1 MPRTTAPASPPT
13 AQPEESYT
21 IDQIGQATGL
31 TSRTIRHW
39 TARGLLEP
47 PPFHAA
53 ATRYGRDHLARL
65 RAVQQLREQGLL
77 LDQIRARL
85 DAAPAPAPE
94 PETSRRAPP
103 PKYPAER
110 WERIVLVPG
119 VELHVNAAGGPMLRR
134 MAEEI
139 FAAYGPATAEEES

>member
-1 MPRTTAPASPPT
+1 MPLAAAPPSPSPP
-13 AQPEESYT
+13 ESYT
-21 IDQIGQATGL
+21 IDQIAEATGL
-31 TSRTIRHW
+31 TPRTVRHW

-47 PPFHAA
+47 PPFRAA
-53 ATRYGRDHLARL
+53 ATRYGRDHFERL
-65 RAVQQLREQGLL
+65 RAIKQLREQGIR
-77 LDQIRARL
+77 LDAIRARL
-85 DAAPAPAPE
+85 DAPRPAAAEAPARPKA
-94 PETSRRAPP
+94 

-139 FAAYGPATAEEES
+139 FAHYGPAAADDVDG

>member
-1 MPRTTAPASPPT
+1 MPHPPAPPSPP
-13 AQPEESYT
+13 AESYT
-21 IDQIGQATGL
+21 IDQIAEATGL
-31 TSRTIRHW
+31 TPRTIRHW
-39 TARGLLEP
+39 TARGVLEP

-65 RAVQQLREQGLL
+65 RAIKELRAQGIL
-77 LDQIRARL
+77 LDEIRARL
-85 DAAPAPAPE
+85 DAPKPVTPPAPARP
-94 PETSRRAPP
+94 AP

-139 FAAYGPATAEEES
+139 FAAYGPARAEDEG

>member
-1 MPRTTAPASPPT
+1 MPRPPAPPSP
-13 AQPEESYT
+13 PEESYT
-21 IDQIGQATGL
+21 IDQIAHATGL
-31 TSRTIRHW
+31 TPRTIRHW

-53 ATRYGRDHLARL
+53 ATRYGRDHLTRL
-65 RAVQQLREQGLL
+65 RAIQALREQNFR
-77 LDQIRARL
+77 LDAIRARL
-85 DAAPAPAPE
+85 DTPPAPAPQA
-94 PETSRRAPP
+94 PARPPP
-103 PKYPAER
+103 PKYPLER

-139 FAAYGPATAEEES
+139 FAAYGPAPAEDVDG

>member
-1 MPRTTAPASPPT
+1 MPRTAAPASPLSPR
-13 AQPEESYT
+13 PEESYT
-21 IDQIGQATGL
+21 IDQIGLATGL
-31 TSRTIRHW
+31 TPRTIRHW

-53 ATRYGRDHLARL
+53 ATRYSRDHLTRL
-65 RAVQQLREQGLL
+65 RAIQALRKQNIL
-77 LDQIRARL
+77 LDTIRARL
-85 DAAPAPAPE
+85 DAPPPAPE
-94 PETSRRAPP
+94 QAPARPPP

-119 VELHVNAAGGPMLRR
+119 VELHVNTAGGPMLRR

-139 FAAYGPATAEEES
+139 FAAYGPAPTEDVDG

>member
-1 MPRTTAPASPPT
+1 MPRPVTPASPP
-13 AQPEESYT
+13 APLPEEGYT
-21 IDQIGQATGL
+21 IDQIGRATGL
-31 TSRTIRHW
+31 TPRTIRYW

-47 PPFHAA
+47 PPFRAA

-65 RAVQQLREQGLL
+65 RAVQQLREQGLG
-77 LDQIRARL
+77 LDVIRARL
-85 DAAPAPAPE
+85 DAPAPAAEQAPVR
-94 PETSRRAPP
+94 PPP

-139 FAAYGPATAEEES
+139 FAAYGPAPAEDIDG

>member
-1 MPRTTAPASPPT
+1 MPHPDAPAAKPSPP
-13 AQPEESYT
+13 AESYT
-21 IDQIGQATGL
+21 IDQIAEATGL
-31 TSRTIRHW
+31 TPRTIRHW
-39 TARGLLEP
+39 TARGVLEP

-65 RAVQQLREQGLL
+65 RAIQQLRGQGIL
-77 LDQIRARL
+77 LDEIRARL
-85 DAAPAPAPE
+85 DAPQPVTPSAPVRP
-94 PETSRRAPP
+94 PP

-119 VELHVNAAGGPMLRR
+119 VELHVNTAGGPMLRR

-139 FAAYGPATAEEES
+139 FAHYGPAPADEVEG

>member
-1 MPRTTAPASPPT
+1 MPRPAAPAIPPSP
-13 AQPEESYT
+13 QPAESYT
-21 IDQIGQATGL
+21 IDQIAAATGL
-31 TSRTIRHW
+31 TPRTIRHW

-47 PPFHAA
+47 PPFQAA

-65 RAVQQLREQGLL
+65 RAIQQLRAQGLL
-77 LDQIRARL
+77 LDAIRAQL
-85 DAAPAPAPE
+85 DAPPELPEAPA
-94 PETSRRAPP
+94 RPP

-139 FAAYGPATAEEES
+139 FAHYGPARAEEEG

>member
-1 MPRTTAPASPPT
+1 MPRTAAPTSPPSPR
-13 AQPEESYT
+13 PEESYT
-21 IDQIGQATGL
+21 IEQIGRATGL
-31 TSRTIRHW
+31 TPRTIRHW

-53 ATRYGRDHLARL
+53 ATRYGQGHLARL
-65 RAVQQLREQGLL
+65 RAIQALRKQNLL

-85 DAAPAPAPE
+85 DAPPPVTEQAPARP
-94 PETSRRAPP
+94 PP

-139 FAAYGPATAEEES
+139 FAAYGPAPAEDDDG

>member
-1 MPRTTAPASPPT
+1 MPRLPTPPSPPG
-13 AQPEESYT
+13 ERYT
-21 IDQIGQATGL
+21 IDQIARATGV
-31 TSRTIRHW
+31 TPRTVRHW

-47 PPFHAA
+47 PPFQAA
-53 ATRYGRDHLARL
+53 ATRYGQGHLARIH
-65 RAVQQLREQGLL
+65 AIQQLREQGLR
-77 LDQIRARL
+77 LDAIRARL
-85 DAAPAPAPE
+85 EAPPAPTAATPAR
-94 PETSRRAPP
+94 PPP

-139 FAAYGPATAEEES
+139 FAAYGPAKVEEES

>member
-1 MPRTTAPASPPT
+1 MPRPVAPAPPPSP
-13 AQPEESYT
+13 QPAESYT

-31 TSRTIRHW
+31 TPRTIRHW

-65 RAVQQLREQGLL
+65 RSIKQLREQGLR
-77 LDQIRARL
+77 LDAIRARL
-85 DAAPAPAPE
+85 DAPPAPTVEAPARP
-94 PETSRRAPP
+94 PP

-139 FAAYGPATAEEES
+139 FAAYGPAPAEEEG

>member
-1 MPRTTAPASPPT
+1 MPNPAAPPT
-13 AQPEESYT
+13 LPPAESYT
-21 IDQIGQATGL
+21 LDQIAAATGL
-31 TSRTIRHW
+31 TPRTIRHW
-39 TARGLLEP
+39 TARGLFEP
-47 PPFHAA
+47 PPFQAA

-65 RAVQQLREQGLL
+65 RAIQQLRAQGLL
-77 LDQIRARL
+77 LDAIRARL
-85 DAAPAPAPE
+85 DAPPPELPQAPVR
-94 PETSRRAPP
+94 SP

-139 FAAYGPATAEEES
+139 FAHYGPARAEEEG